1 VTRVKVT
8 VLSDASARSLVQ
20 AVVSAFAVAG
30 GIPSDD
36 ERRLET
42 VVAGLV
48 DFTLDQAYPD
58 DDLGEI
64 QVKLEADA
72 DLVHVTV
79 HDWGLP
85 LLSAGGVFGPLPEP
99 LAAIAQDAQS
109 VQLLNLGSGGKRLV
123 ADVPARSSGHDHA
136 RRHHLEEAAPL
147 EKSEV
152 PDAIEIR
159 AATADDAEAIAQLLF
174 ENYHLSYV
182 HADFYRP
189 RYLIAGLAS
198 GELLSAV
205 AVHDGRVVGHHALMP
220 RPEVPSAETGA
231 AVVHSA
237 YRGLGLFGRLFEHT
251 LGAATEQGFASVFGD
266 AVTIHP
272 FSQRAEASHGYHE
285 TALQLGMVPAQTT
298 MRGFGSGGPRRRTAT
313 LRSYRPLDARPRQ
326 AALPD
331 ANRELLERIYAN
343 VGLSTE
349 PGAEPAPVE
358 GDAVTADLDKPR
370 SLGFLRL
377 RRWDGTSASA
387 LKQQVRH
394 LLSRHADV
402 IYADIDLAAVEDVDE
417 ATAAANDLG
426 FFLSGLILHGEDG
439 HDHLRLQLL
448 DSTEIELEDVVC
460 DSSFAQALMQDV
472 LEDKSR
478 VNA

>member
-1 VTRVKVT
+1 
-8 VLSDASARSLVQ
+8 
-20 AVVSAFAVAG
+20 
-30 GIPSDD
+30 
-36 ERRLET
+36 
-42 VVAGLV
+42 
-48 DFTLDQAYPD
+48 
-58 DDLGEI
+58 
-64 QVKLEADA
+64 
-72 DLVHVTV
+72 
-79 HDWGLP
+79 
-85 LLSAGGVFGPLPEP
+85 
-99 LAAIAQDAQS
+99 
-109 VQLLNLGSGGKRLV
+109 
-123 ADVPARSSGHDHA
+123 
-136 RRHHLEEAAPL
+136 
-147 EKSEV
+147 
-152 PDAIEIR
+152 
-159 AATADDAEAIAQLLF
+159 
-174 ENYHLSYV
+174 
-182 HADFYRP
+182 
-189 RYLIAGLAS
+189 
-198 GELLSAV
+198 
-205 AVHDGRVVGHHALMP
+205 MP
-220 RPEVPSAETGA
+220 RPGVPSAETGA

-251 LGAATEQGFASVFGD
+251 LGAASEQGFASVFGD

-298 MRGFGSGGPRRRTAT
+298 MRGFGSGGPSRRTAT

-343 VGLSTE
+343 VGLSIE

-358 GDAVTADLDKPR
+358 GDAVTAELDKPR

-377 RRWDGTSASA
+377 RRWDGAGASA

-402 IYADIDLAAVEDVDE
+402 VYADIDLAAVEDVDE

-426 FFLSGLILHGEDG
+426 FFASGLILHGADG

-448 DSTEIELEDVVC
+448 DSTEIELEDIVC
-460 DSSFAQALMQDV
+460 DSSFAELLRLSV

-478 VNA
+478 VGV